1 MKKFLLLPLTA
12 LGLAVSHSHAA
23 RIDFIGADA
32 GAASFAAMVNSQA
45 AAASF
50 NSAAGSLS
58 VIDFESPLPAGV
70 SIAGGSTIN
79 TTSGFALFGDN
90 TTVGGDFYRS
100 LNGGTMTFSFVTPID
115 SFGAYL
121 TGLQGDI
128 VGQQTVTYANGNVV
142 NIPLLSGGGAFV
154 GFIDAGASITS
165 VSIAFN
171 GDIIGVDDVRYGNA
185 NSRVPDSGS
194 TIALLGLALA
204 GLVAIRRRK

>member
-1 MKKFLLLPLTA
+1 
-12 LGLAVSHSHAA
+12 
-23 RIDFIGADA
+23 
-32 GAASFAAMVNSQA
+32 
-45 AAASF
+45 
-50 NSAAGSLS
+50 
-58 VIDFESPLPAGV
+58 
-70 SIAGGSTIN
+70 
-79 TTSGFALFGDN
+79 
-90 TTVGGDFYRS
+90 
-100 LNGGTMTFSFVTPID
+100 MTFSFVTPID